1 MVELT
6 KGLSKMEIIPVID
19 IMGGK
24 VVQAKGGG
32 RTHYPLLKSAL
43 TQSHHPQ
50 QVISDVLN
58 YYPFKTIYI
67 ADLDAIEIDADNHA
81 LYLALMN
88 TFPKVN
94 FWIDAGI
101 KTEQCWHKFI
111 DYLTVTPVIGSESLV
126 DSEWLLS
133 ENIKSH
139 SILSLDF
146 KKGVFLDQTELV
158 QQAALWTERVIVMNL
173 DNVGEQSGPNLNQLM
188 ALKQRSQHSQL
199 IAAGGIRDKQDLI
212 RLAEQGIEH
221 ALVASALHTG
231 EL

>member
-1 MVELT
+1 
-6 KGLSKMEIIPVID
+6 MEIIPVID

-24 VVQAKGGG
+24 LVQARGGD
-32 RTHYPLLKSAL
+32 RAHYPLLNSVLSK
-43 TQSHHPQ
+43 SHHPQ
-50 QVISDVLN
+50 QVISDLLH

-67 ADLDAIEIDADNHA
+67 ADLDAIEMDADNHA
-81 LYLALMN
+81 MYRALMAA
-88 TFPKVN
+88 FPKVD

-101 KTEQCWHKFI
+101 KTKQCWHKLTN
-111 DYLTVTPVIGSESLV
+111 YLTVTPVIGSESLV

-146 KKGVFLDQTELV
+146 KKGMFLG
-158 QQAALWTERVIVMNL
+158 QAALVKQAELWTERVIVMNL
-173 DNVGEQSGPNLNQLM
+173 DHVGERSGPNLEQLK

-199 IAAGGIRDKQDLI
+199 IAAGGIRDQQDLI
-212 RLAEQGIEH
+212 RLAEQGIEQV
-221 ALVASALHTG
+221 LVASALHAGTLTAA